1 MARDDDSR
9 KDSRPDADA
18 LLREIQREEKKRG
31 RLKIFLGYSPGVG
44 KTYAMLQEAHVLRNR
59 GEDVVVGIVETHK
72 RSETEALFQG
82 LEVIP
87 ARQLDYKGIKLH
99 EM

>member
-1 MARDDDSR
+1 MTNSQRDP
-9 KDSRPDADA
+9 RPDADA

-31 RLKIFLGYSPGVG
+31 RLKIFLGYAPGVG

-72 RSETEALFQG
+72 RSETEALLAG
-82 LEVIP
+82 TG
-87 ARQLDYKGIKLH
+87 DYSSRSR
-99 EM
+99 